1 MPDHHLHVYFRFLV
15 DHPEVLD
22 ADNKADRKHVEKG
35 SVQGEGLSL
44 LGSVYGTGDAE
55 DEGTTQVSRDSKE
68 GGSSIQDCSV
78 DNIACSP
85 DSGMALEQVESL
97 IRKEFQEDISSTK
110 QHTALKHDDA
120 SIIDRAFDLEG
131 SRHPSGDS
139 LGTHASPSHELA
151 RNDRQSIQNSRN
163 QVRKEIAP
171 ILEPPSFLKHV
182 VEKMVEF
189 IARNGKEFE
198 GIIVN
203 QDRVSGQFPFLLPT
217 NQYHPYYLKVLEAAQ
232 QVCIH
237 ICLLH

>member
-1 MPDHHLHVYFRFLV
+1 M
-15 DHPEVLD
+15 
-22 ADNKADRKHVEKG
+22 
-35 SVQGEGLSL
+35 
-44 LGSVYGTGDAE
+44 YGTGDDE
-55 DEGTTQVSRDSKE
+55 DEGTMQVSGDLKE

-78 DNIACSP
+78 DNTACSI
-85 DSGMALEQVESL
+85 DSSMALEKAEAL

-120 SIIDRAFDLEG
+120 SIIDQASDLEG
-131 SRHPSGDS
+131 SRHPYGDS
-139 LGTHASPSHELA
+139 VGTHASPSHELA
-151 RNDRQSIQNSRN
+151 RNDTQSVQTSGN

-171 ILEPPSFLKHV
+171 ILEPPSFLKRV

-203 QDRVSGQFPFLLPT
+203 QDRVSGRFPFLLPT

-237 ICLLH
+237 IFLLH